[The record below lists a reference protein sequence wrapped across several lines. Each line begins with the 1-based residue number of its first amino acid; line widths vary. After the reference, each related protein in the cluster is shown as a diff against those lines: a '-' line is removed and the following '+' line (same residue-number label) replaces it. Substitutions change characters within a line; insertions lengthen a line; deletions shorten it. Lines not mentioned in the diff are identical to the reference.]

1 MIVTFVNDL
10 SAKSHLATPAVIEV
24 AKLTNFPPPAVYCP
38 EAGTSPV
45 GELVYKE
52 VVAEFRV
59 AEEV

>member
-1 MIVTFVNDL
+1 VIVTFVNDL

-24 AKLTNFPPPAVYCP
+24 ALLTNFPPPEVYCP
-38 EAGTSPV
+38 EFGTWFPV
-45 GELVYKE
+45 VKE